1 MKRDLK
7 SYWLVSSS
15 ISAMMTLASE
25 IVRELP
31 APPLFF
37 GVFTFVVM
45 SVFLYLVLRL
55 DRD

>member
-1 MKRDLK
+1 
-7 SYWLVSSS
+7 
-15 ISAMMTLASE
+15 MMILASE
-25 IVRELP
+25 VTRELP

>member
-1 MKRDLK
+1 
-7 SYWLVSSS
+7 
-15 ISAMMTLASE
+15 MMTLANE
-25 IVRELP
+25 ITRELP
-31 APPLFF
+31 APPIFF

>member
-7 SYWLVSSS
+7 SYWQVSSS
-15 ISAMMTLASE
+15 IPAMITLASE
-25 IVRELP
+25 VTRELP
-31 APPLFF
+31 ASPLFF

>member
-1 MKRDLK
+1 
-7 SYWLVSSS
+7 
-15 ISAMMTLASE
+15 MMILASE
-25 IVRELP
+25 VIRELP